1 VIFALM
7 ICVALMENNKKD
19 VTDMAESKYHF
30 ERLTPID
37 DMDLEVYEEAID
49 YVFDNPDIKNVA
61 ITGAY
66 SAGKS
71 SVLASYKKKH
81 EKLRFLHISLA
92 HFQSSDKENETKENK
107 KGANEFALEG
117 KILNQLIHQIPS
129 EKIPQTNFKVKKT
142 ISFKSVLIRTIVVVL
157 LSVSIIYFTCFN
169 MWKDYV
175 NSLSD
180 NWFKSLL
187 SFSTNQYA
195 LIVVGIIITCL
206 FSLIVYELIN
216 IQKNRNIFRKINLQ
230 GNEIEIFE
238 ESDDSYFD
246 KYLNEVLYLFENS
259 DANVIVFEDMD
270 RFNTIKI
277 FERLREINTLANIH
291 KKGNNVIRFFYLLR
305 DDLFISKDRTK
316 FFDYIVPVVPVVDW
330 SNSYDQFISH
340 LKKGGVFEKFNESF
354 LQGLSLYIDDMRL
367 LKNIYNEFMIYY
379 NRLNIIEPDYNKMLA
394 IIAYKNL
401 FPSDFADLQLNKGFV
416 YTLFNSKNDF
426 IENEIKSLQNSIS
439 QRQNYID
446 KLKSEHFDT
455 IEELNVVFAHKYL
468 NNYNWEHKQSDE
480 LNDFVTNYLNKD
492 RIKEYLSRKQGI
504 DYKKDEKIFELQQE
518 IYNMEQELNKIHNKQ
533 LFQIISRENIDSIFK
548 ITTKNEIGE
557 ITNFNEIKSS
567 EYFDLLKFLIRNGYI
582 DETYADYMSYFYEN
596 SLGRIDKIFLRSITD
611 KKAKEYT
618 YQLKN
623 PQLVVSRLRLVDFDQ
638 EEILNFDLLT
648 YLLHSSSNLEYIE
661 MFIDQLKNTK
671 NFKFIGA
678 YFDIAPELPSYIR
691 YLNMRWPELFLTA
704 LRENC
709 LSEQQIRRYSICSI
723 YYSDDEIIESV
734 NKNNC
739 LCEYISNS
747 RDYLTIDNPDIDR
760 LIHCFTLL
768 GVCFSGFD
776 YDELDKNLF
785 RAVYEK
791 SLYEINDENLQL
803 IQREVLEEK
812 NDEDILHKNYTLLC
826 SRPDSAT
833 TQYINQNIN
842 TYFDI
847 ILKMS
852 DGMICDDEKVAI
864 TILNNSDLTI
874 EHKHSYI
881 SALRTTIISIKEI
894 TDDSLWSL
902 LLDADIVE
910 YSESNIMDC
919 FNAVKL
925 NESVI
930 AYINRC
936 NIDLDFSKVEYD
948 ENTKDKLFGCVI
960 VCESIE
966 NSKYEQILVS
976 LDFYYDDFDIT
987 EISDDKIAI
996 LIGNN
1001 IIRMTSKNLEFL
1013 RENYPDQNYNFIF
1026 KNIEQYVDIMND
1038 DLFSQDELLEILTWN
1053 ISDELKIKLLEFS
1066 NDEISVVGRDYSS
1079 AICLYILK
1087 NNLMESDLMVLFSSF
1102 ENWVDSIQ
1110 IKIFDYA
1117 VQYIESVIDNPKS
1130 VSEKLKNDLIRS
1142 DRLSRDLKVDL
1153 LISMMPDLDESLI
1166 KEILTLLDLTD
1177 YLKIF
1182 DTRSRPKFEINDE
1195 NEKLL
1200 TAFKENKL
1208 IASYEN
1214 SEKEGYYK
1222 IIRNK
1227 PAIKSLPQK
1236 MS

>member
-1 VIFALM
+1 M

-1079 AICLYILK
+1079 SICLYILK

>member
-1 VIFALM
+1 M

-206 FSLIVYELIN
+206 FSLMVYELIN

-246 KYLNEVLYLFENS
+246 KYLNEVLYLFENA
-259 DANVIVFEDMD
+259 DTNVIVFEDMD

-277 FERLREINTLANIH
+277 FERLREINTLANIQLKNEN
-291 KKGNNVIRFFYLLR
+291 KKILRFFYLLR

-316 FFDYIVPVVPVVDW
+316 FFDYIVPVVPVVDS

-340 LKKGGVFEKFNESF
+340 LKNGGLFEKFNESF
-354 LQGLSLYIDDMRL
+354 LQGLSLYIDDMRI
-367 LKNIYNEFMIYY
+367 LKNIYNEFVIYY
-379 NRLNIIEPDYNKMLA
+379 NKLNTIDLNCNKMLA

-504 DYKKDEKIFELQQE
+504 DYKKDGKIFELQQE

-533 LFQIISRENIDSIFK
+533 LFQIISRENFDSIFK

-596 SLGRIDKIFLRSITD
+596 SLSRIDKIFLRSITD

-661 MFIDQLKNTK
+661 RFIDQLKNTK

-826 SRPDSAT
+826 SHPDSAI

-842 TYFDI
+842 AYFDV
-847 ILKMS
+847 ILKIS
-852 DGMICDDEKVAI
+852 DGMICDDENVAI
-864 TILNNSDLTI
+864 TLLNNSDLTI
-874 EHKHSYI
+874 DHKHSYI

-894 TDDSLWSL
+894 TDGSLWSL

-910 YSESNIMDC
+910 YSECNIMDY

-930 AYINRC
+930 TYINRC
-936 NIDLDFSKVEYD
+936 TIDLDFSKTEYD
-948 ENTKDKLFGCVI
+948 EDTKGKLFDSVV

-1013 RENYPDQNYNFIF
+1013 REKYPDRNYNFIL

-1038 DLFSQDELLEILTWN
+1038 DLFSQDELLEILTWD

-1066 NDEISVVGRDYSS
+1066 NEEISVVGKDYST
-1079 AICLYILK
+1079 AVCLYILK

-1102 ENWVDSIQ
+1102 ENWIDSIQ

-1117 VQYIESVIDNPKS
+1117 VQYIESIIDEPKA

-1142 DRLSRDLKVDL
+1142 DRLNRDLKVDL

-1166 KEILTLLDLTD
+1166 KEVLTLLDLTD

-1200 TAFKENKL
+1200 TAFKDNRL

-1236 MS
+1236 

>member
-1 VIFALM
+1 M

-92 HFQSSDKENETKENK
+92 HFQSSDKENKTKENK
-107 KGANEFALEG
+107 KGANESALEG

-195 LIVVGIIITCL
+195 LIVVGIIIACL
-206 FSLIVYELIN
+206 FSLFVYELIN
-216 IQKNRNIFRKINLQ
+216 IQKNRNIFRKLNLQ

-246 KYLNEVLYLFENS
+246 KYLNEVLYLFENA

-277 FERLREINTLANIH
+277 FERLREINTLANIQLKNEN
-291 KKGNNVIRFFYLLR
+291 KKILRFFYLLR

-316 FFDYIVPVVPVVDW
+316 FFDYILPVVPVVDS

-426 IENEIKSLQNSIS
+426 IENEIKSLQNFIS
-439 QRQNYID
+439 QRQNHID

-468 NNYNWEHKQSDE
+468 NNYNWEHKQGDE
-480 LNDFVTNYLNKD
+480 LNDFVTNYLNED

-567 EYFDLLKFLIRNGYI
+567 EYFDLLKFLIRYGYI

-596 SLGRIDKIFLRSITD
+596 SLSRIDKIFLRSITD

-648 YLLHSSSNLEYIE
+648 YLLHSSFNPEYIE
-661 MFIDQLKNTK
+661 RFIDQLKNTK

-678 YFDIAPELPSYIR
+678 YFDIAPELPSYIK

-723 YYSDDEIIESV
+723 YYSNDEIIKSV
-734 NKNNC
+734 NKDNC

-747 RDYLTIDNPDIDR
+747 QDYLAIDNPNIDK

-768 GVCFSGFD
+768 GVCFIGFD
-776 YDELDKNLF
+776 YAKLDKNLF

-803 IQREVLEEK
+803 IQREVLGAK

-826 SRPDSAT
+826 SHPDSAI

-842 TYFDI
+842 AYFDV
-847 ILKMS
+847 ILKIS
-852 DGMICDDEKVAI
+852 DGMICDDENVAI

-910 YSESNIMDC
+910 YSECNIMDC

-930 AYINRC
+930 SYINRC
-936 NIDLDFSKVEYD
+936 NIDLDFSKTAYD
-948 ENTKDKLFGCVI
+948 EDTKGKLFDCVI
-960 VCESIE
+960 VCDSIE

-976 LDFYYDDFDIT
+976 LDFYYDDFSIT
-987 EISDDKIAI
+987 KIPNDKINI
-996 LIGNN
+996 LIRTN
-1001 IIRMTSKNLEFL
+1001 IIRMTAQNLKFI

-1066 NDEISVVGRDYSS
+1066 NEEISVVGKDYST
-1079 AICLYILK
+1079 AVCLYILK
-1087 NNLMESDLMVLFSSF
+1087 NNLMESDLIVLFSSF
-1102 ENWVDSIQ
+1102 ENWGDSIQ

-1117 VQYIESVIDNPKS
+1117 VQYIESVIDDPKA
-1130 VSEKLKNDLIRS
+1130 VSEKLRNDLIRS
-1142 DRLSRDLKVDL
+1142 DRLNRDLKVDL

-1200 TAFKENKL
+1200 AAFTENNL
-1208 IASYEN
+1208 IASYED

-1227 PAIKSLPQK
+1227 PTIKSLPK
-1236 MS
+1236 

>member
-1 VIFALM
+1 
-7 ICVALMENNKKD
+7 MENNKKD
-19 VTDMAESKYHF
+19 VTDMADSKYHF

-37 DMDLEVYEEAID
+37 DMDLEVYEDAID
-49 YVFDNPDIKNVA
+49 YVFGNPDIKNVA

-92 HFQSSDKENETKENK
+92 HFQSPDEENETKENK
-107 KGANEFALEG
+107 KGANESALEG

-142 ISFKSVLIRTIVVVL
+142 ISPKCVLVRTIVVVL
-157 LSVSIIYFTCFN
+157 LSISIIYFTCFN
-169 MWKDYV
+169 MWKNYV
-175 NSLSD
+175 NSLPD
-180 NWFKSLL
+180 NWFKYFL

-195 LIVVGIIITCL
+195 LIVVGIIIACL
-206 FSLIVYELIN
+206 FSLFVYELIN
-216 IQKNRNIFRKINLQ
+216 IQKNRNILRKINLQ

-238 ESDDSYFD
+238 ESDESYFD

-277 FERLREINTLANIH
+277 FERLREINTLINIH
-291 KKGNNVIRFFYLLR
+291 KKGNNVLRFFYLLR
-305 DDLFISKDRTK
+305 DDVFVSKDRTK
-316 FFDYIVPVVPVVDW
+316 FFDYIIPVVPVVDS

-340 LKKGGVFEKFNESF
+340 LKNGGLFEKFNESF

-367 LKNIYNEFMIYY
+367 LKNIYNEFVIYY
-379 NRLNIIEPDYNKMLA
+379 NRINITELDCNKMLA

-416 YTLFNSKNDF
+416 YTLFDSKDIF
-426 IENEIKSLQNSIS
+426 IAEEVKKLEERIFEKSNEIEMAKNEHLKTIKELDVVFEDKKPKDYYGRKGDLTLEEQNEYSERKNSI
-439 QRQNYID
+439 NN
-446 KLKSEHFDT
+446 K
-455 IEELNVVFAHKYL
+455 L
-468 NNYNWEHKQSDE
+468 NNKISSIEDE
-480 LNDFVTNYLNKD
+480 
-492 RIKEYLSRKQGI
+492 
-504 DYKKDEKIFELQQE
+504 IFIL
-518 IYNMEQELNKIHNKQ
+518 EQELISIKSKQ
-533 LFQIISRENIDSIFK
+533 LKDIITRENINSIFS
-548 ITTKNEIGE
+548 ITSTNEIGKE
-557 ITNFNEIKSS
+557 TNFNEIKSS

-596 SLGRIDKIFLRSITD
+596 SLSRIDKIFLRSITD

-623 PQLVVSRLRLVDFDQ
+623 PQLVVSRLKLVDFDQ

-648 YLLHSSSNLEYIE
+648 YLLHSLSYTEYIE
-661 MFIDQLKNTK
+661 RFIDQLKNTK

-678 YFDIAPELPSYIR
+678 YFDMTSELSSYIK
-691 YLNMRWPELFLTA
+691 YLNIRWSEMFVTA
-704 LRENC
+704 LNEHS
-709 LSEQQIRRYSICSI
+709 LTEQQVRRYSICSI

-734 NKNNC
+734 NKENC

-747 RDYLTIDNPDIDR
+747 RDYLAIDNPDIIR

-768 GVCFSGFD
+768 EVCFSGFD

-803 IQREVLEEK
+803 IQREVLGAK

-826 SRPDSAT
+826 SHPDSAI

-842 TYFDI
+842 AYFDV
-847 ILKMS
+847 ILKIS
-852 DGMICDDEKVAI
+852 DGMICDDENVAI
-864 TILNNSDLTI
+864 TLLNNSDLTI
-874 EHKHSYI
+874 DHKHSYI
-881 SALRTTIISIKEI
+881 TALRTTIISIKEI
-894 TDDSLWSL
+894 TDGSLWSL

-910 YSESNIMDC
+910 YSECNIMDC

-930 AYINRC
+930 TYINRC
-936 NIDLDFSKVEYD
+936 TIDLDFSKTEYD
-948 ENTKDKLFGCVI
+948 EDTKGKLFDSVI

-976 LDFYYDDFDIT
+976 LNFCYDDFSIT
-987 EISDDKIAI
+987 KIPNDKINI
-996 LIGNN
+996 LIRTN
-1001 IIRMTSKNLEFL
+1001 IIRMTAHNLEFI

-1066 NDEISVVGRDYSS
+1066 NDEISVVGKDYSS

-1087 NNLMESDLMVLFSSF
+1087 NNFMETDLMDLFSSY
-1102 ENWVDSIQ
+1102 EEWIDSIQ

-1142 DRLSRDLKVDL
+1142 DRLNRDLKVDL
-1153 LISMMPDLDESLI
+1153 LISMMPDLDDSLI
-1166 KEILTLLDLTD
+1166 KEILTLLDLSD

-1182 DTRSRPKFEINDE
+1182 DIRSRPRFEINDE

-1214 SEKEGYYK
+1214 SEREGYYK

-1236 MS
+1236 L

>member
-1 VIFALM
+1 MIFVLM
-7 ICVALMENNKKD
+7 IWVALMENNKKD

-30 ERLTPID
+30 ERLTPIV
-37 DMDLEVYEEAID
+37 DMDLEVYEDAIN
-49 YVFDNPDIKNVA
+49 YVFDNQDIKNVA

-92 HFQSSDKENETKENK
+92 HFQSPDKENETKENK
-107 KGANEFALEG
+107 KGANESALEG

-142 ISFKSVLIRTIVVVL
+142 ISPKCVLVRTIVVVL
-157 LSVSIIYFTCFN
+157 LSISIIYFTCFN

-175 NSLSD
+175 NSLPD
-180 NWFKSLL
+180 NWFKYFL

-195 LIVVGIIITCL
+195 LIVVGIIIACL
-206 FSLIVYELIN
+206 FSLFVYELIN
-216 IQKNRNIFRKINLQ
+216 IQKNRNILRKINLQ

-238 ESDDSYFD
+238 ESDESYFD

-277 FERLREINTLANIH
+277 FERLREINTLINIH
-291 KKGNNVIRFFYLLR
+291 KKGNNVLRFFYLLR
-305 DDLFISKDRTK
+305 DDVFVSKDRTK
-316 FFDYIVPVVPVVDW
+316 FFDYIIPVVPVVDS

-367 LKNIYNEFMIYY
+367 LKNIYNEFVIYY
-379 NRLNIIEPDYNKMLA
+379 NRINITELDCNKMLA

-416 YTLFNSKNDF
+416 YTLFDSKDIF
-426 IENEIKSLQNSIS
+426 IAEEVKKREDRIFEKSNEIEMAKNEHLKTIKELDVVFEDKKPKDYYGRKGDLTLEEQNEYSERKNSI
-439 QRQNYID
+439 NN
-446 KLKSEHFDT
+446 K
-455 IEELNVVFAHKYL
+455 L
-468 NNYNWEHKQSDE
+468 NNKIPS
-480 LNDFVTNYLNKD
+480 
-492 RIKEYLSRKQGI
+492 IEY
-504 DYKKDEKIFELQQE
+504 EIFIL
-518 IYNMEQELNKIHNKQ
+518 EQELISIKSKQ
-533 LFQIISRENIDSIFK
+533 LKDIITRENINSIFS
-548 ITTKNEIGE
+548 ITSTNEIGKE
-557 ITNFNEIKSS
+557 TNFNEIKSS

-596 SLGRIDKIFLRSITD
+596 SLSRIDKIFLRSITD

-623 PQLVVSRLRLVDFDQ
+623 PQLVVSRLKLVDFDQ

-648 YLLHSSSNLEYIE
+648 YLLHSLSYTEYIE
-661 MFIDQLKNTK
+661 RFIDQLKNTK

-678 YFDIAPELPSYIR
+678 YFDMTSELSSYIK
-691 YLNMRWPELFLTA
+691 YLNIRWSEMFVTA
-704 LRENC
+704 LNEHS
-709 LSEQQIRRYSICSI
+709 LTEQQVRRYSICSI

-734 NKNNC
+734 NKENC

-747 RDYLTIDNPDIDR
+747 RDYLAIDNPDINR

-768 GVCFSGFD
+768 EVCFSGFD

-803 IQREVLEEK
+803 IQREVLGAK

-826 SRPDSAT
+826 SHPDSAI

-842 TYFDI
+842 AYFDV
-847 ILKMS
+847 ILKIS
-852 DGMICDDEKVAI
+852 DGMICDDENVAI
-864 TILNNSDLTI
+864 TLLNNSDLTI
-874 EHKHSYI
+874 DHKHSYI

-894 TDDSLWSL
+894 TDGSLWSL

-910 YSESNIMDC
+910 YSECNIMDY

-930 AYINRC
+930 TYINRC
-936 NIDLDFSKVEYD
+936 TIDLDFSKTEYD
-948 ENTKDKLFGCVI
+948 EDTKGKLFDSVV

-976 LDFYYDDFDIT
+976 LDFCYDDFSIT
-987 EISDDKIAI
+987 KIPNDKINI
-996 LIGNN
+996 LIHTN
-1001 IIRMTSKNLEFL
+1001 IIRMTAHNLEFI

-1038 DLFSQDELLEILTWN
+1038 DLFSQDELLKILTWN

-1066 NDEISVVGRDYSS
+1066 NDEISVVGKDYSS